1 MADLSELQGE
11 VLALRCFVAALISTA
26 PLGQQL
32 RIWPAFNH
40 YSELVQDRLD
50 EAGKAAF
57 NHAVVRLSA
66 RRQTA
71 ADCAGTPSRYQGEA
85 DRS

>member
-1 MADLSELQGE
+1 MSADLSELQGE

-40 YSELVQDRLD
+40 YSELVQERLD

-57 NHAVVRLSA
+57 NHAVIRF
-66 RRQTA
+66 
-71 ADCAGTPSRYQGEA
+71 AGCRK
-85 DRS
+85 